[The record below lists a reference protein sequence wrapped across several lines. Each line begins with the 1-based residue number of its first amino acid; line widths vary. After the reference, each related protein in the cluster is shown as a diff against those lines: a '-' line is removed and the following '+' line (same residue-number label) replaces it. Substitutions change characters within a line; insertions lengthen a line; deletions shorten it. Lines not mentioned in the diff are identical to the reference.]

1 MTTVN
6 FINWLTTSRSPMG
19 SLVGSPESFL
29 CEPRHC
35 TDADRPPAL
44 SECLIRIAT
53 RPRPGVAGTWGSGM
67 SDHRT
72 RDPYRCPPPRRSCQR
87 QLGIDHQAA
96 LNPQCRYGVG
106 QIPPR
111 TAIRG
116 RRRHP
121 CAEVGGLCAWAT
133 SRQPAAGSTSG
144 RSTLWKRKPSAP
156 SCTPPRRWGLRS
168 VRPKPAG

>member
-1 MTTVN
+1 
-6 FINWLTTSRSPMG
+6 MG
-19 SLVGSPESFL
+19 SLVGSPESLL

-35 TDADRPPAL
+35 PDADRPPVP

-96 LNPQCRYGVG
+96 LNLSADKGSVKFRPV
-106 QIPPR
+106 
-111 TAIRG
+111 
-116 RRRHP
+116 
-121 CAEVGGLCAWAT
+121 
-133 SRQPAAGSTSG
+133 QPSG
-144 RSTLWKRKPSAP
+144 DGEDTHAP
-156 SCTPPRRWGLRS
+156 W
-168 VRPKPAG
+168 